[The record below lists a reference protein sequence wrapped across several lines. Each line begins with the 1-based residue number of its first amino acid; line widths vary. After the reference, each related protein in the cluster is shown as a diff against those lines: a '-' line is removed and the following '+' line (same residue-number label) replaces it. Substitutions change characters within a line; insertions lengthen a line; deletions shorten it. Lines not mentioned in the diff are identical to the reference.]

1 MKLKITLVALF
12 AYLGIYA
19 QTVTGTVKSADNQ
32 PIPGANVQVKGT
44 TKGVSTD
51 FEGKFTIE
59 VVASQALVFSS
70 IGFET
75 KEIKVGN
82 QKVINVTL
90 QDEAQKLDDVVVVGS
105 RKKGRVALD
114 TPVAIDVINLSST
127 ASATP
132 QTDLTQILNYVAPSF
147 TSNSTTVAD
156 GTDHIDPAQ
165 LRGLGPDQVLVLLN
179 GKRRHTSSLVNVN
192 GAPGRGSVGT
202 DLNSIPSFAI
212 DRLEVLRDGAA
223 AQYGSDAIAGVIN
236 LVMKKGTGKIQGNIT
251 SGGNFS
257 EGANDHTGG
266 MDGLK
271 TQIDLNYGTK
281 IFKDGFINLTG
292 SFQKRDITRRAGT
305 ATGTIFNA
313 YNAIEGRALN
323 NGVNISSLF
332 GNIGNT
338 PNSAAIIGHIK
349 NFAPQV
355 SYFTTA
361 QQSAIAAANTIGAMQ
376 TALNFDVTDNEIAA
390 RGLNRKD
397 FNMRVG
403 QSELTSMQFFLN
415 SEFGLTDNIR
425 AYAFGGYSYRNGNA
439 AGFYR
444 RPNQN
449 RTATS
454 IFKNGF
460 LPEIDSKVKDISF
473 AAGIKGKLGTFDFD
487 FSNTFGRNIFDYT
500 IMNTV
505 NASSV
510 YPSKTSFDAGGLG
523 FSQNTTNLD
532 FTKKV
537 DYLSGLNIAF
547 GTEYRYENYKI
558 NPGEEASYALYDIN
572 GNIQTA
578 TTANN
583 LKPTDFFGSGRP
595 GGAQVFPGFRPANQ
609 TDKSRSS
616 FALYLDS
623 ELDVTEKFLVS
634 AAVRFENYSDFGS
647 TFNYKIASRYKI
659 TDNFAL
665 RAAHATGFRAPSLAQ
680 LYFNATSTQFVGG
693 VAFEVGTF
701 SNDTA
706 LARNLG
712 IPTLKQE
719 ESTSFSGGFTAK
731 IPSANLSF
739 TVDGY
744 LINID
749 DRVVLTDQF
758 APDATNQVFFDAANA
773 TAATFFA
780 NAINTETKGIEAVIS
795 HKANFGNVTLNSD
808 LAITQSQTRQTG
820 NIKASPQLSQAA
832 NLNRYYSEMSRVY
845 LEEAIP
851 RFKAS
856 LMNSVTYKKLEVFLR
871 NVYFGEVTDPNTVD
885 VNGDGQIGASIVNG
899 RAVETEH
906 PIWGGKIITDLS
918 AGYEVYKGLK
928 LTIGANNLFDIYPDR
943 NFGPVAARRPNGAL
957 TNGQIVYPAATPI
970 VDLSNADQ
978 FVYSRNVSQFG
989 QNGRFLFARINFTF

>member
-12 AYLGIYA
+12 AYFGIYA

-44 TKGVSTD
+44 TKGASTD
-51 FEGKFTIE
+51 FDGKYTIE
-59 VVASQALVFSS
+59 VTAAQTLVFSS

-75 KEIKVGN
+75 KEVKVGS
-82 QKVINVTL
+82 QKVVNVTL

-192 GAPGRGSVGT
+192 GTPGRGSVGT

-236 LVMKKGTGKIQGNIT
+236 LVMKKGTGKVQGNIT
-251 SGGNFS
+251 SGANFS

-292 SFQKRDITRRAGT
+292 TFQKRDITSRAGT
-305 ATGTIFNA
+305 ATGAIFSA

-323 NGVNISSLF
+323 SGVNISSLF

-355 SYFTTA
+355 SYFAPSLQTNIANATTIT
-361 QQSAIAAANTIGAMQ
+361 QLQG
-376 TALNFDVTDNEIAA
+376 LLGVDVTDNEIAA

-425 AYAFGGYSYRNGNA
+425 AYAFGGYSHRNGNA

-454 IFKNGF
+454 IYKNGF

-473 AAGIKGKLGTFDFD
+473 AAGIKGKLGSLDFD
-487 FSNTFGRNIFDYT
+487 FSNTFGRNTFDYT

-510 YPSKTSFDAGGLG
+510 FPSKTSFDAGGLG
-523 FSQNTTNLD
+523 FTQNTTNLD

-547 GTEYRYENYKI
+547 GSEYRNENYKI
-558 NPGEEASYALYDIN
+558 NPGEEASWAQYDIN
-572 GNIQTA
+572 GAVRTSTSI
-578 TTANN
+578 
-583 LKPTDFFGSGRP
+583 LPTDFFGSARP
-595 GGAQVFPGFRPANQ
+595 GGAQVFPGFRPANL

-616 FALYLDS
+616 FALYIDS

-647 TFNYKIASRYKI
+647 TFNYKIASRYKV

-680 LYFNATSTQFVGG
+680 LYFNATATQFVGG
-693 VAFEVGTF
+693 VPFEVGTF

-712 IPTLKQE
+712 IPSLKQE

-731 IPSANLSF
+731 IPTANLTF

-744 LINID
+744 LININ

-758 APDATNQVFFDAANA
+758 APDPTNKPFFDAANA

-780 NAINTETKGIEAVIS
+780 NAINTQTKGLEAVIS

-808 LAITQSQTRQTG
+808 LALTQSQTRQTG
-820 NIKASPQLSQAA
+820 DIKASPQLSQGA

-856 LMNSVTYKKLEVFLR
+856 LMNNVTYKKLEVFLR

-885 VNGDGQIGASIVNG
+885 VNGDGVIGASIING

-957 TNGQIVYPAATPI
+957 TNGEIIYPTATPI